1 MVRLLIALLVLCT
14 ASISSAGM
22 QAPRKLV
29 AAATG
34 GASYTDNFN
43 RADENPLSGG
53 GIWTNVGGSYGDMK
67 VLSNAATSATGN
79 GLAVYSTSAHTF
91 SANQYSQVKITT
103 NDNSGAGPVVRY
115 SGTYFYRADVSY
127 GDAVITRVA
136 DGNGANWTVGTGQT
150 IAGKVLKLSASGG
163 STTTLR
169 LYIDGV
175 QIGSDVT
182 DNSAYVLTSGQPG
195 MITST
200 SGTLDDWEGGEL

>member
-14 ASISSAGM
+14 ASISSAGI
-22 QAPRKLV
+22 QAPRRLV
-29 AAATG
+29 DAATG
-34 GASYTDNFN
+34 GVSYTDNFN

-53 GIWTNVGGSYGDMK
+53 GIWTNIGGSYGNMK
-67 VLSNAATSATGN
+67 VLSNAATSATEN
-79 GLAVYSTSAHTF
+79 GLAMYSTSSHTF

-103 NDNSGAGPVVRY
+103 NDNAVAGPVVRVN
-115 SGTYFYRADVSY
+115 GDYFYRASVSY
-127 GDAVITRVA
+127 GDAVISRVYGA
-136 DGNGANWTVGTGQT
+136 NGANWTVGTGQAV
-150 IAGKVLKLSASGG
+150 AGKVLKLSASGG

-195 MITST
+195 IMTST
-200 SGTLDDWEGGEL
+200 TGTLDDWEGGGL